1 MSAALHPDMHAVM
14 QRMAEL
20 RRGLPNRYTLE
31 FPEAR
36 AQLLFE
42 RTPWLSDG
50 PPCHTADGMVNHDD
64 RSFGR
69 RLVIPPVVNDRH
81 LLLYLHG
88 GGWCVGSLTTHDNI
102 VRRLATEMRCVAWS
116 IDYALAPEAP
126 HPAGLLDCIAAIR
139 LAAQQHP
146 GLRLVVAGDSAG
158 AHLALSAALQLH
170 EKNAEIID
178 SLLLFYGVYTDACD
192 DASMRAHGDG
202 RYGLSIAA
210 HERYLNACFG
220 PERAESRSNAFA
232 LHDTVDLRGLPRIHL
247 TIAELDIL
255 RDQSY
260 ALVEKLKIADVS
272 VDVNELLGVIHGF
285 VSFGQQLPQAAEA
298 LSAAARWAVLQ
309 E

>member
-20 RRGLPNRYTLE
+20 RRGLPNRYTLA

-42 RTPWLSDG
+42 RSPWLADG
-50 PPCHTADGMVNHDD
+50 PPCHTVDGLVNQTD

-88 GGWCVGSLTTHDNI
+88 GGWCVGSSATHDNI
-102 VRRLATEMRCVAWS
+102 VRRLAAEMRCVAWS
-116 IDYALAPEAP
+116 IDYSLAPEAP
-126 HPAGLLDCIAAIR
+126 HPAGLLDCVAAIR

-146 GLRLVVAGDSAG
+146 GLRLVLAGDSAG
-158 AHLALSAALQLH
+158 AHLALSATLQLH
-170 EKNAEIID
+170 EENVEIID
-178 SLLLFYGVYTDACD
+178 SLILFYGVFTDTCD
-192 DASMRAHGDG
+192 DASMRAYGDG

-232 LHDTVDLRGLPRIHL
+232 LHDTVDLRGLPRIYL
-247 TIAELDIL
+247 TVAELDIL

-260 ALVEKLKIADVS
+260 ALVEKLQIAEVS
-272 VDVNELLGVIHGF
+272 VDVYEVPGVIHGF
-285 VSFGQQLPQAAEA
+285 LSFGQQLAQAAEA
-298 LSAAARWAVLQ
+298 LSAAAHWALRQ
-309 E
+309 D

>member
-1 MSAALHPDMHAVM
+1 MHPDMHAVM
-14 QRMAEL
+14 QRIAEL
-20 RRGLPNRYTLE
+20 RRGLPNRYTLA

-42 RTPWLSDG
+42 RTPWLADG
-50 PPCHTADGMVNHDD
+50 PPCHIVDGLVNHDN

-69 RLVIPPVVNDRH
+69 RLVIPPAVNDRY

-88 GGWCVGSLTTHDNI
+88 GGWCVGSSATHDNI
-102 VRRLATEMRCVAWS
+102 VRRLAAEMRCVAWS
-116 IDYALAPEAP
+116 IDYSLAPEAP

-146 GLRLVVAGDSAG
+146 GLRLVLAGDSAG
-158 AHLALSAALQLH
+158 AHLALSATLQLH
-170 EKNAEIID
+170 EENAEIIN
-178 SLLLFYGVYTDACD
+178 SLILFYGVYTDTCD
-192 DASMRAHGDG
+192 DASMRAYGDG

-232 LHDTVDLRGLPRIHL
+232 LHDTVDLRGLPRIRL
-247 TIAELDIL
+247 TVAELDIL

-260 ALVEKLKIADVS
+260 ALVEKLQIAEVS
-272 VDVNELLGVIHGF
+272 VDVHEVPGVIHGF
-285 VSFGQQLPQAAEA
+285 LSFGQQLAQAAEA
-298 LSAAARWAVLQ
+298 LSAAAHWALGQ
-309 E
+309 D

>member
-1 MSAALHPDMHAVM
+1 
-14 QRMAEL
+14 
-20 RRGLPNRYTLE
+20 
-31 FPEAR
+31 
-36 AQLLFE
+36 
-42 RTPWLSDG
+42 
-50 PPCHTADGMVNHDD
+50 
-64 RSFGR
+64 
-69 RLVIPPVVNDRH
+69 
-81 LLLYLHG
+81 
-88 GGWCVGSLTTHDNI
+88 
-102 VRRLATEMRCVAWS
+102 
-116 IDYALAPEAP
+116 
-126 HPAGLLDCIAAIR
+126 
-139 LAAQQHP
+139 
-146 GLRLVVAGDSAG
+146 
-158 AHLALSAALQLH
+158 
-170 EKNAEIID
+170 
-178 SLLLFYGVYTDACD
+178 
-192 DASMRAHGDG
+192 MRAHGDG